1 MKSEPMTGKIRS
13 RDEIIAQFKDGQT
26 IMCGGFAN
34 RGVPNNLIDCL
45 LDSGAKHLTLI
56 SNDTG
61 DADLTIGRLVHHRR
75 VDRLVAS
82 HVGMNTETVA
92 LIEAGEIAVTFV
104 PQGSLMERLRC
115 GGSGLGGVLT
125 KTGLGTI
132 MQEGKQIIRVDDED
146 YILETAL
153 RADVALVRAR
163 MADPLGNLA
172 YRGTSRN
179 TNPLVAKAADVT
191 LVDADLLME
200 VDEIGIDR
208 IVTPGVFVDM
218 ILAH

>member
-1 MKSEPMTGKIRS
+1 MNGKIRS
-13 RDEIIAQFKDGQT
+13 RDEIIAQFKDGQR

-34 RGVPNNLIDCL
+34 RGVPNRLVQCVI
-45 LDSGAKHLTLI
+45 DSGARHLTLI

-61 DADLTIGRLVHHRR
+61 DADLTIGRLVHHGC

-92 LIEAGEIAVTFV
+92 LIEAGKIEVEFC
-104 PQGSLMERLRC
+104 PQGSLMERIRC

-132 MQEGKQIIRVDDED
+132 MQDGKQVIEVAGED

-153 RADVALVRAR
+153 RADIALVRAR

-179 TNPLVAKAADVT
+179 TNPLVAKAADLT
-191 LVDADLLME
+191 IVDADLMME
-200 VDEIGIDR
+200 VDEIGVDR

-218 ILAH
+218 ILAE

>member
-1 MKSEPMTGKIRS
+1 MTGKIRA
-13 RDEIIAQFKDGQT
+13 RDEIVAQFKDGQT

-34 RGVPNNLIDCL
+34 HGVPNNLIDCVL
-45 LDSGAKHLTLI
+45 ESGAKNLTLI

-61 DADLTIGRLVHHRR
+61 DANLTVGRLVHNKR
-75 VDRLVAS
+75 VDRVIAS

-92 LIEAGEIAVTFV
+92 LIEDGKIDVQFS
-104 PQGSLMERLRC
+104 PQGTLMERIRC

-132 MQEGKQIIRVDDED
+132 MQDGKQLIDVAGEQ
-146 YILETAL
+146 YLLETAL
-153 RADVALVRAR
+153 RADIALVRSR

-179 TNPLVAKAADVT
+179 TNALIAQAAD
-191 LVDADLLME
+191 LAIVDADFLVE
-200 VDEIGIDR
+200 VDEIGVDR
-208 IVTPGVFVDM
+208 IVTPGVFIDM
-218 ILAH
+218 ILAK